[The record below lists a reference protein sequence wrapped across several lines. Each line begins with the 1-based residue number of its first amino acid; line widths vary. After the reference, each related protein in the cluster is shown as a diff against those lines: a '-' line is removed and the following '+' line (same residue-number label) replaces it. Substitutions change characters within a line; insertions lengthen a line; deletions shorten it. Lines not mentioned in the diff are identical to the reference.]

1 MDHYAVLGV
10 AKNAT
15 PDELKKAYRKLASQH
30 HPDKGG
36 DTAKFQ
42 QIQEA
47 YAVLSDTEKR
57 QQYDNP
63 QPQGF
68 RNGPGGF
75 QWSVNGMPGMDIN
88 DIFGDIF
95 SNMQRG
101 GQRAGRQLLRTQVNI
116 SLLDAYKGTNH
127 LLQLH
132 TQEGHKVIDIKIPP
146 GVNQGDQMRY
156 DNVLQHATLIVVFN
170 ILPDLHFERRGNDLY
185 TNQSIS
191 VLDLIAGSSFEF
203 RTLNDK
209 LVQVKI
215 PQKTQP
221 YMQMKLP
228 GYGMPIMNT
237 SAFGDQYI
245 LLKPYIPDNIDDAII
260 DSILRTRNK

>member
-15 PDELKKAYRKLASQH
+15 PDEIKKAYRKLASQH

-42 QIQEA
+42 QLQEA
-47 YAVLSDTEKR
+47 YAVLSDPEKR

-63 QPQGF
+63 TPQGFQGF
-68 RNGPGGF
+68 RNPPGGF
-75 QWSVNGMPGMDIN
+75 QWNVNGIDMN

-95 SNMQRG
+95 GNMPRG
-101 GQRAGRQLLRTQVNI
+101 PRNGKQSVRTQVNI

-127 LLQLH
+127 ILQLH
-132 TQEGHKVIDIKIPP
+132 TQEGQKIIDIKIPP
-146 GVNQGDQMRY
+146 GINQGDQMRY
-156 DNVLQHATLIVVFN
+156 DNVIPNANLIVVFN
-170 ILPDLHFERRGNDLY
+170 ILPDLRFERRGTDLY

-191 VLDLIAGSSFEF
+191 VLDLIAGATFEF
-203 RTLNDK
+203 KTINDK
-209 LVQVKI
+209 TVQVKI

-221 YMQMKLP
+221 YMQMKLS
-228 GYGMPIMNT
+228 GYGMPILNGNGY
-237 SAFGDQYI
+237 GDQYI
-245 LLKPYIPDNIDDAII
+245 LLKPYIPDNIDNTII